1 MANQDFSVTVSPHI
15 FDKSSEKRIMGY
27 FLLALLPAAGY
38 GVYFF
43 GARALFIIVV
53 SIVSA
58 VLTQVLMQV
67 LLKRKVKVDGSAVA
81 TGLLLGMILPPTV
94 PLWMP
99 AVGAFFA
106 ISIAKW
112 AFGGFGYAMFNPALV
127 GRAFLVAAWPALMT
141 AWINADGVTAATP
154 LWALKA
160 GGVKMASYSEL
171 FIGNIGGCI
180 GETSALLLLVGGLF
194 LMVTKIIDWRVPLT
208 YIGSLFVLAY
218 VLGKDPVFQI
228 LSGGLILAAFF
239 MATGYEGMPLTKK
252 GRVIFGV
259 GCGVLTVIIRLY
271 SGLPEGVT
279 YAILLMNGFSPLI
292 ERWTRLKPFGFVEK
306 VNKNE

>member
-1 MANQDFSVTVSPHI
+1 
-15 FDKSSEKRIMGY
+15 
-27 FLLALLPAAGY
+27 
-38 GVYFF
+38 
-43 GARALFIIVV
+43 
-53 SIVSA
+53 
-58 VLTQVLMQV
+58 
-67 LLKRKVKVDGSAVA
+67 
-81 TGLLLGMILPPTV
+81 
-94 PLWMP
+94 
-99 AVGAFFA
+99 
-106 ISIAKW
+106 
-112 AFGGFGYAMFNPALV
+112 
-127 GRAFLVAAWPALMT
+127 
-141 AWINADGVTAATP
+141 
-154 LWALKA
+154 
-160 GGVKMASYSEL
+160 
-171 FIGNIGGCI
+171 
-180 GETSALLLLVGGLF
+180 
-194 LMVTKIIDWRVPLT
+194 
-208 YIGSLFVLAY
+208 VLAY